1 MTVTQWIILAAVV
14 VVLLL
19 VILLLVGLA
28 RRKKNTISFEE
39 KKAPEEL
46 TQAEKS
52 GNYQA
57 TGGFNFASAAPAP
70 TKKPEK
76 QPDLLPGQELGATP
90 PAPPA
95 PPASTSVRSY
105 RSMTSIARSLD
116 RSSAANATPRS
127 VSPAANPALRGSSSR
142 SRVAGASIIGSPSA
156 RR

>member
-57 TGGFNFASAAPAP
+57 TGGFNFAPAAPAP

-76 QPDLLPGQELGATP
+76 QPDLLPGQELGAPT
-90 PAPPA
+90 APKTR
-95 PPASTSVRSY
+95 ST
-105 RSMTSIARSLD
+105 
-116 RSSAANATPRS
+116 AT
-127 VSPAANPALRGSSSR
+127 GS
-142 SRVAGASIIGSPSA
+142 G
-156 RR
+156 